1 MFLLAVVL
9 QHTVPQLCCTI
20 LSLCS
25 PANADATRAWLA
37 FEDVFLWYCLL
48 GVLPCGR
55 DYNCYAPC
63 CTCPSCFL
71 PCGRDSFSIA
81 VAMPLTVTFHRWPMP
96 TQPLSGSLPRTF
108 SLIQA
113 SGFSETAATTHAVS
127 FFSISPANADE
138 NRVRTV
144 SEDVPSLCFLFCEKD
159 SLVLAVVTSHVSLS
173 FAGQCRRG

>member
-1 MFLLAVVL
+1 MLYLSFVDKCQRNPCLDRFRGYFL
-9 QHTVPQLCCTI
+9 QYQL
-20 LSLCS
+20 LS
-25 PANADATRAWLA
+25 
-37 FEDVFLWYCLL
+37 
-48 GVLPCGR
+48 
-55 DYNCYAPC
+55 
-63 CTCPSCFL
+63 FL